1 MAGVNQLLPFAN
13 SDVANVIPFDEWDA
27 LPARLS
33 GFQSGIA
40 SSKQFNYILGQG
52 GAAGYVIGQ
61 LVADYT
67 TETATIAA
75 TPLYQAFKQAL
86 ATYVPTAI
94 ADGSIA
100 GSKIANG
107 AITSQKLASDSVTND
122 KLADNSVGTANLQ
135 SNAVTS
141 DKMAAGS
148 VGTSQLANGS
158 VTAAKMAANSVGT
171 TQITDSA
178 VTFEKISPT
187 DIATQ
192 SQAETGTAD
201 DVLMTPQRTQ
211 QAIAKALSTFE
222 VAESDGVTIEVNDD
236 NKIQAKDIAIGGD
249 AADLASSRGQIGNSS
264 DLVDPDFNALTKSGS
279 WRTSGSN
286 QVNAPSGNTTGFVFV
301 LGDKSNGYVVQ
312 WWTRTLE
319 ANDFFIRTKH
329 GSNGWQ
335 PWRRVLLD
343 VNIDSSGLVSF
354 LAAQSLSSSQKNQ
367 ACENIGALRTT
378 GGSVTGDIQ
387 STGKFIANAST
398 AFQVY
403 APNFDRNGA
412 DDQNAQIF
420 PLMMYDQNGKVAS
433 IYKNW
438 RLEGKKLILQI
449 GTARGK
455 DSAPEQTEYALIEMG
470 FDEDGVAFATAPS
483 PKADSNDSSVATTKF
498 VNDQITANKP
508 NLVVPLAW
516 RETGSQP
523 GGDVVVTVPNLKVG
537 QTIYFLIDANNS
549 ISSTTRSCFY
559 NFAGLT
565 DNTQVEVNNP
575 QNRSLQMFSRVVSES
590 TVTITMDLNGC
601 SDMSIVVFG
610 VR

>member
-86 ATYVPTAI
+86 AAYVPTAI

-107 AITSQKLASDSVTND
+107 AITAQKLASDAVTNSA
-122 KLADNSVGTANLQ
+122 LADNSVGTSNLQ
-135 SNAVTS
+135 SNSVNS
-141 DKMAAGS
+141 SKIAAGA
-148 VGTSQLANGS
+148 VGTSQIANDAVTNDKVAKDAVGSDQIVNRS
-158 VTAAKMAANSVGT
+158 VTFDKVAS
-171 TQITDSA
+171 SA
-178 VTFEKISPT
+178 
-187 DIATQ
+187 IATQ
-192 SQAETGTAD
+192 SQAEEGTAAN
-201 DVLMTPQRTQ
+201 VLMTPQRTKQ
-211 QAIAKALSTFE
+211 SIDEALSTFE
-222 VAESDGVTIEVNDD
+222 VAESDGVTIEVNSS
-236 NKIQAKDIAIGGD
+236 NKIQTKDVAIDGD
-249 AADLASSRGQIGNSS
+249 ASDLASDRGQIGNSN
-264 DLVDPDFNALTKSGS
+264 DLVDPDFNNLTQSGS

-286 QVNAPSGNTTGFVFV
+286 QTNSPTGNTTGFVFV
-301 LGDKSNGYVVQ
+301 LGDKTEGYVVQ

-343 VNIDSSGLVSF
+343 VNIDSAGLVSF

-367 ACENIGALRTT
+367 ACTNIGALRTT
-378 GGSVTGDIQ
+378 GGAVTGDIQ
-387 STGKFIANAST
+387 STGKFIVNGST
-398 AFQVY
+398 GLQVY

-420 PLMMYDQNGKVAS
+420 PLMMYDQNGKVSS

-455 DSAPEQTEYALIEMG
+455 DSDPEQTEYALIEMG
-470 FDEDGVAFATAPS
+470 FDAEGVAFATAPS
-483 PKADSNDSSVATTKF
+483 PKTESNDSSIATTKF
-498 VNDQITANKP
+498 VNDQIVANKP
-508 NLVVPLAW
+508 NLIVPLAW

-523 GGDVVVTVPNLKVG
+523 GGDVIVTVPNLKVG

-549 ISSTTRSCFY
+549 IAQTTRSCFY

-601 SDMSIVVFG
+601 SDMSVVVFG